1 MNLNFDFS
9 ETSDFWLFRIF
20 GIDLQVPEV
29 DRRLMSPVREF
40 RDSRDG
46 DSESRLTRWVPN
58 LVQIVTIGRYYR

>member
-29 DRRLMSPVREF
+29 DRRLMMSPVRP
-40 RDSRDG
+40 SV
-46 DSESRLTRWVPN
+46 SSVTPVTVTRSPV
-58 LVQIVTIGRYYR
+58 